1 MMKRNYRNRTL
12 ASLGMLFIFSGSLLM
27 SQDVCS
33 VLVKELAGSYT
44 GKCKKGLAHGKGKA
58 VGVDSYE
65 GRFSKGLPHGSG
77 TYTWADGS
85 VYTGAW
91 SNGKR
96 EGKGTMTFPVES
108 GESVLV
114 GIWKEGKFVGEITP
128 PPYQL
133 LGMRNVTRYSISKM
147 NETGTGV
154 RISLYLAGNFNTEI
168 EGFSMASDSGEEYQ
182 AGRYVGLENAIPPYT
197 VTIKYRSWNTL
208 HSAQYEVF
216 FEFTINE
223 PGLFEVSITN

>member
-1 MMKRNYRNRTL
+1 MMKKNYRNRTL
-12 ASLGMLFIFSGSLLM
+12 ASLGMLFIFTGSLLM

-108 GESVLV
+108 GESVLA
-114 GIWKEGKFVGEITP
+114 GIWKAGIFMGETTP
-128 PPYQL
+128 PPYL
-133 LGMRNVTRYSISKM
+133 VSGIRNVTRYSIVKM
-147 NETGTGV
+147 NETDSGV
-154 RISLYLAGNFNTEI
+154 RIALYLAGNFNVDI
-168 EGFSMASDSGEEYQ
+168 EDFSMASDSGEEYQ
-182 AGRYVGLENAIPPYT
+182 AGRYVGLSNAMVPYT
-197 VTIKYRSWNTL
+197 VTIKYRTWNTF
-208 HSAQYEVF
+208 HTSQYDVF